1 MSRSEVDAL
10 SKDECLQQMEHL
22 GVTDEKYRPSCPLF
36 SDPVDLPDFAQCSFS
51 DHAFALAQVQDSR
64 TVSGSIHVRR
74 HSNESSLRFSLSSV
88 ILGFSLGLSLLFTY
102 C

>member
-36 SDPVDLPDFAQCSFS
+36 IDPVDMPDFAQCSFS
-51 DHAFALAQVQDSR
+51 DHAFALAQV
-64 TVSGSIHVRR
+64 
-74 HSNESSLRFSLSSV
+74 
-88 ILGFSLGLSLLFTY
+88 
-102 C
+102 